1 MSIGWFNLMKMKK
14 KLLIGFSLLVMGV
27 FYLKV
32 ISPVFNIHIPCIFNK
47 ITGLDCPGCGMT
59 RAALSLLD
67 GNIYQAFRWNM
78 LIFMIIP
85 LYFIYTILVKIEKLT
100 KWGKAFELSMLALA
114 IIFFILRNTDK
125 FSWLAPTNIS

>member
-1 MSIGWFNLMKMKK
+1 
-14 KLLIGFSLLVMGV
+14 
-27 FYLKV
+27 
-32 ISPVFNIHIPCIFNK
+32 
-47 ITGLDCPGCGMT
+47 MT

-78 LIFMIIP
+78 LIFILIP
-85 LYFIYTILVKIEKLT
+85 LYFIYTILVNIEKLT

>member
-1 MSIGWFNLMKMKK
+1 MKMKK
-14 KLLIGFSLLVMGV
+14 KLLIGCSLLVMGI

-78 LIFMIIP
+78 LIFILIP
-85 LYFIYTILVKIEKLT
+85 LYSIYTILINIEKLT
-100 KWGKAFELSMLALA
+100 KWGKALELSMLALA

>member
-1 MSIGWFNLMKMKK
+1 MKMKK
-14 KLLIGFSLLVMGV
+14 KLLIGCSLLVMGI

-78 LIFMIIP
+78 LIFILIP
-85 LYFIYTILVKIEKLT
+85 LYSVYTILINIEKLT
-100 KWGKAFELSMLALA
+100 KWGKALELSMLALA